1 MQILSHGAWPGVAAG
16 LAASKCF
23 RSRELQNMTNYFLM
37 SLAVADLL
45 VCLIVM
51 PFGAILFFNGEN
63 KLKFLGCQHSSHP
76 ETAGG
81 AAARRQLCKSPTE
94 LRLPNQTSFE

>member
-1 MQILSHGAWPGVAAG
+1 LKDFLWSDHLHESFAG
-16 LAASKCF
+16 
-23 RSRELQNMTNYFLM
+23 
-37 SLAVADLL
+37 
-45 VCLIVM
+45 
-51 PFGAILFFNGEN
+51 
-63 KLKFLGCQHSSHP
+63 HP